1 MRSYRAQLLGVEVE
15 VLEFDEGVE
24 TVERASRASGAPPD
38 AIVKTLLVKA
48 GGEYVVVLARG
59 NVRVDV
65 EALSRALGAPA
76 SMAKAREVREVLGV
90 EPGAVT
96 PLSDRVKSL
105 RVIADP
111 GILAH
116 EYLLAGGG
124 ATNKL
129 IRVKTADLVNALSP
143 TFLEVFR

>member
-1 MRSYRAQLLGVEVE
+1 
-15 VLEFDEGVE
+15 
-24 TVERASRASGAPPD
+24 
-38 AIVKTLLVKA
+38 
-48 GGEYVVVLARG
+48 
-59 NVRVDV
+59 VRVDV

-105 RVIADP
+105 RVVADP
-111 GILAH
+111 GILEH